1 VKNKTITFRFP
12 FFIFPLHLLLKNRK
26 MMIKIAYG
34 ESNFKSLIEDGCFYQ
49 DRTHYIPV
57 LESWGQKRFIYLRPR
72 RFGKSLLLSILQY
85 YYGLQYKGLFDKL
98 FGNTYI
104 GANPTPKVHTYMM
117 LRFDF
122 SGINTDTEQATF
134 RGFSFKI
141 NKSIESFLTDYDTLF
156 TKAQAKVILS
166 HTQPNEMIQELLNAY
181 KVNKIQPQI
190 YLLIDEYDHFANELI
205 SFNYAYFSDIVTENG
220 YVRKFYE
227 VLKWGTAEAIIDRI
241 FITGVSP
248 ITVDSLT
255 SGFNIATNI
264 TLSADF
270 HQMVGFDEAE
280 VQGILAAIDMPEEQI
295 PSTINDLH
303 LWYDGYLFSR
313 KAKNRLF
320 NPNMVLYFAQEY
332 IATQEYPEE
341 MLDANIATDYGKIQ
355 KLFSIQGKEE
365 EYLHILKE
373 LLESGEVS
381 TSLTT
386 QYSFTRNFTQ
396 SDLVSL
402 LFYMGFLTIKS
413 ENLKTYTFSF
423 PNYVIKKLYADYFFN
438 TILNKAQLPFDNTP
452 VNEAIEEMAQKGD
465 PTKFFEQVKLVIKY
479 FSTRDSAHFT
489 ENTLKA
495 VIISLLHQQA
505 FYYIHSEYETNWTY
519 MDVFLEAI
527 RGQKPKY
534 DVTMELKYAQKKEK
548 KSAATILAAAET
560 QLKGYLNT
568 PKFNTRTNLK
578 SFCVG
583 VVGDKLVWKEV

>member
-1 VKNKTITFRFP
+1 
-12 FFIFPLHLLLKNRK
+12 
-26 MMIKIAYG
+26 M
-34 ESNFKSLIEDGCFYQ
+34 
-49 DRTHYIPV
+49 
-57 LESWGQKRFIYLRPR
+57 
-72 RFGKSLLLSILQY
+72 
-85 YYGLQYKGLFDKL
+85 
-98 FGNTYI
+98 
-104 GANPTPKVHTYMM
+104 
-117 LRFDF
+117 
-122 SGINTDTEQATF
+122 
-134 RGFSFKI
+134 
-141 NKSIESFLTDYDTLF
+141 
-156 TKAQAKVILS
+156 
-166 HTQPNEMIQELLNAY
+166 
-181 KVNKIQPQI
+181 
-190 YLLIDEYDHFANELI
+190 I

-227 VLKWGTAEAIIDRI
+227 VLKWGTGEGIIDRL

-264 TLSADF
+264 TLFADF

-280 VQGILAAIDMPEEQI
+280 VSGILAGIDMPEAQI
-295 PSTINDLH
+295 PVTISDLH
-303 LWYDGYLFSR
+303 LWYDGYLFSH
-313 KAKNRLF
+313 KAKHKVF

-332 IATQEYPEE
+332 QMTREYPRE
-341 MLDANIATDYGKIQ
+341 MLDENIASDYGKIQ
-355 KLFSIQGKEE
+355 KLFSIQGKED

-373 LLESGEVS
+373 LLENGEV
-381 TSLTT
+381 TAALTA
-386 QYSFTRNFTQ
+386 QYSFTRGFTQ

-413 ENLKTYTFSF
+413 ESLSRYTFTF

-438 TILNKAQLPFDNTP
+438 SILNKAQLPFDNTP
-452 VNEAIEEMAQKGD
+452 VNEAIEEMAQTGN
-465 PTKFFEQVKLVIKY
+465 PTKFFEQVKLVIQY
-479 FSTRDSAHFT
+479 FSTRDSAHFS

-495 VIISLLHQQA
+495 IIISLLHQQK

-548 KSAATILAAAET
+548 KSAKTVLAEAET
-560 QLKGYLNT
+560 QLKGYLST

>member
-1 VKNKTITFRFP
+1 
-12 FFIFPLHLLLKNRK
+12 
-26 MMIKIAYG
+26 MIKIAYG

-72 RFGKSLLLSILQY
+72 RFGKSLLLSVLQY
-85 YYGLQYKGLFDKL
+85 YYGLQYKGLFDTL
-98 FGNTYI
+98 FGKTYI
-104 GANPTPKVHTYMM
+104 GTNPTPKAHSYMM

-122 SGINTDTEQATF
+122 SGINTDTEQETYD
-134 RGFSFKI
+134 GFLSNVK
-141 NKSIESFLTDYDTLF
+141 KGVAAFLTHYDAFF
-156 TKAQAKVILS
+156 TKEQVKVILANK
-166 HTQPNEMIQELLNAY
+166 QPNELIKELLSCHIH
-181 KVNKIQPQI
+181 NKISPQI
-190 YLLIDEYDHFANELI
+190 YLLVDEYDHFANELI

-227 VLKWGTAEAIIDRI
+227 VLKWGTAEGIVDRI

-255 SGFNIATNI
+255 SGFNIASNI

-280 VQGILAAIDMPEEQI
+280 VQGILKGIEMPDEQI
-295 PSTINDLH
+295 PATIQDLH
-303 LWYDGYLFSR
+303 LWYDGYLFNIDSD
-313 KAKNRLF
+313 KRLF
-320 NPNMVLYFAQEY
+320 NPNMVLYFVQEY
-332 IATQEYPEE
+332 MSTRKYPRE

-373 LLESGEVS
+373 LLETGEV
-381 TSLTT
+381 TAALTA
-386 QYSFTRNFTQ
+386 QYSFTRGFTQ

-413 ENLKTYTFSF
+413 ESLNTYTFSF

-438 TILNKAQLPFDNTP
+438 SILNKAQLPFDNTP
-452 VNEAIEEMAQKGD
+452 VNEAIKEMAQTGN

-479 FSTRDSAHFT
+479 FSTRDSANFS

-495 VIISLLHQQA
+495 IIISLLHQQA

-548 KSAATILAAAET
+548 KSAASVLAAAET
-560 QLKGYLNT
+560 QLKGYLDT

>member
-1 VKNKTITFRFP
+1 
-12 FFIFPLHLLLKNRK
+12 
-26 MMIKIAYG
+26 MIKIAYG
-34 ESNFKSLIEDGCFYQ
+34 ESNFKSLIEDGCYYQ

-72 RFGKSLLLSILQY
+72 RFGKSLLLSILRY
-85 YYGLQYKGLFDKL
+85 YYGLQYKGLFDTL
-98 FGNTYI
+98 FGKTYI
-104 GANPTPKVHTYMM
+104 GTNPTPKAHNYMM

-122 SGINTDTEQATF
+122 SGINTDTEQETYD
-134 RGFSFKI
+134 GFLSNVK
-141 NKSIESFLTDYDTLF
+141 KGVDAFLTNYDAFF
-156 TKAQAKVILS
+156 TKEQVKVILANK
-166 HTQPNEMIQELLNAY
+166 QPNELIKELLSCHIR
-181 KVNKIQPQI
+181 NKISHKI

-255 SGFNIATNI
+255 SGFNIATNL
-264 TLSADF
+264 TLLADF

-280 VQGILAAIDMPEEQI
+280 VSSILAAIDMPEEQI
-295 PSTINDLH
+295 PATLNDLH
-303 LWYDGYLFSR
+303 LWYDGYLFSH
-313 KAKNRLF
+313 KAKNKVF

-332 IATQEYPEE
+332 QMTKEYPRE
-341 MLDANIATDYGKIQ
+341 MLDENIATDYGKIQ

-373 LLESGEVS
+373 LLESGEV
-381 TSLTT
+381 TSPLTA
-386 QYSFTRNFTQ
+386 QYSFTRGFTQ

-413 ENLKTYTFSF
+413 VTLSRYTFTF

-438 TILNKAQLPFDNTP
+438 SILNKAQLPFDNTP

-479 FSTRDSAHFT
+479 FSTRDSAHFS

-495 VIISLLHQQA
+495 VIISLLHQQG

-527 RGQKPKY
+527 RGQNPKY

-548 KSAATILAAAET
+548 KSAKTVLAEAET
-560 QLKGYLNT
+560 QLKGYLST

-578 SFCVG
+578 SFCVS

>member
-1 VKNKTITFRFP
+1 
-12 FFIFPLHLLLKNRK
+12 
-26 MMIKIAYG
+26 MIKIGYG
-34 ESNFKSLIEDGCFYQ
+34 ESNFKSLIQDGCYYQ

-57 LESWGQKRFIYLRPR
+57 LESMGQKRFVYLRPR
-72 RFGKSLLLSILQY
+72 RFGKSLLLSVLNY
-85 YYGLQYKGLFDKL
+85 YYGLQYTGLFDTL
-98 FGNTYI
+98 FGKTYI
-104 GANPTPKVHTYMM
+104 GTNPTPKAHKYMM

-122 SGINTDTEQATF
+122 SGINTDTEEATF
-134 RGFSFKI
+134 RGFLLKVSKGI
-141 NKSIESFLTDYDTLF
+141 DAFLTQYDTFF
-156 TKAQAKVILS
+156 TKEQVKDILS
-166 HTQPNEMIQELLNAY
+166 QKQPNEMIQELLSSHIT
-181 KVNKIQPQI
+181 NKIQPQI

-205 SFNYAYFSDIVTENG
+205 SFNYTYFSDIVTQNG

-227 VLKWGTAEAIIDRI
+227 VLKWGTGEAIIDRL

-255 SGFNIATNI
+255 SGFNIASNI
-264 TLSADF
+264 TLAADF
-270 HQMVGFDEAE
+270 HQMVGFEEAE
-280 VQGILAAIDMPEEQI
+280 VSRILAAIDMPEAQI
-295 PSTINDLH
+295 PATLNDLH

-313 KAKNRLF
+313 KAQNRVF

-332 IATQEYPEE
+332 IATQEYPDE

-365 EYLHILKE
+365 DYLHILKE
-373 LLESGEVS
+373 LLESGEVTS
-381 TSLTT
+381 SLTA
-386 QYSFTRNFTQ
+386 QYSFERSFTQ

-413 ENLKTYTFSF
+413 ESLNTYTFSF

-452 VNEAIEEMAQKGD
+452 VNEAIKEMAQKGD
-465 PTKFFEQVKLVIKY
+465 PTQFFEQVKLVIKY
-479 FSTRDSAHFT
+479 FSTRDSAHFS

-495 VIISLLHQQA
+495 VIISLLHQQG

-527 RGQKPKY
+527 RGQHPKY

-548 KSAATILAAAET
+548 KSAKTVLAEAET